1 MQAEISPSGEPLGL
15 RSEPPLSS
23 LRTIETHK
31 SRENLL
37 HPSGA
42 IYCKSGRF
50 EAATISR
57 MPGDV
62 RQRVDDCQRTRMTH
76 LDCGDEMGLSISAVR
91 FNADAGSLG
100 SGIYAGDRFDCMCSG
115 GTGIWPKPHR
125 VSLSTDASQECW
137 PLRHCV
143 SER

>member
-50 EAATISR
+50 EAATVSR

-62 RQRVDDCQRTRMTH
+62 RQRVDDCQRTRMAH
-76 LDCGDEMGLSISAVR
+76 LEGGDAMGLSISAVR
-91 FNADAGSLG
+91 LNAAADSPGSMIFHG
-100 SGIYAGDRFDCMCSG
+100 
-115 GTGIWPKPHR
+115 
-125 VSLSTDASQECW
+125 
-137 PLRHCV
+137 
-143 SER
+143 